1 MSKQYHEQVSVCI
14 LCIAL
19 TDERDWWGGRGL
31 DSGGGNYKTKESNN
45 FFPHVFSFYPPVSLD
60 HNR

>member
-1 MSKQYHEQVSVCI
+1 MSRQYHEQVSVCI

-31 DSGGGNYKTKESNN
+31 DSGGGEITRPKNQIISSPTSSP
-45 FFPHVFSFYPPVSLD
+45 FIPLSP
-60 HNR
+60 